1 MSDYPNF
8 SALADV
14 AAEDGRTWHPSR
26 NGHGPAL
33 LEMGGDELV
42 ASDLSMDDL
51 AYLPMLGASGYFVL
65 DWSHLVSGYP
75 RVGKTELL
83 VALTREW
90 LGEGHEVLYITEEP
104 AAMWG
109 SRLAGA
115 SGDWKGLR
123 VVFGLGADVDAL
135 LRRAFRGDEA
145 IVIVDSLRNLL
156 QLQDEKDNSEIAR
169 AVTPWIADARQRDKT
184 LVMAHHQRKGGGENG
199 EGIAGGHAMLGSFD
213 IALEVLRDPSQA
225 KNRRLIRTYARLIES
240 REAIYEMEQPN
251 LQPIQP
257 SVGGCRFV
265 LLGDPKSLRLDEV
278 VNRLLGSMTA
288 EFQTT
293 KELHDGLDDPRP
305 SLEQVRQALTKLAK
319 EGRIRRQPPVSAG
332 EQKGKTYTWAS
343 TTSNGTI

>member
-1 MSDYPNF
+1 MAPLWQRRAPCSNREATRGQSALQISDRRFPVIGRARASTARPRARVMSDYPNF

-115 SGDWKGLR
+115 SGDW
-123 VVFGLGADVDAL
+123 
-135 LRRAFRGDEA
+135 
-145 IVIVDSLRNLL
+145 
-156 QLQDEKDNSEIAR
+156 
-169 AVTPWIADARQRDKT
+169 
-184 LVMAHHQRKGGGENG
+184 
-199 EGIAGGHAMLGSFD
+199 
-213 IALEVLRDPSQA
+213 
-225 KNRRLIRTYARLIES
+225 
-240 REAIYEMEQPN
+240 
-251 LQPIQP
+251 
-257 SVGGCRFV
+257 
-265 LLGDPKSLRLDEV
+265 
-278 VNRLLGSMTA
+278 
-288 EFQTT
+288 
-293 KELHDGLDDPRP
+293 
-305 SLEQVRQALTKLAK
+305 
-319 EGRIRRQPPVSAG
+319 
-332 EQKGKTYTWAS
+332 
-343 TTSNGTI
+343 